1 VSCRAI
7 LSAWQANP
15 SLSFPSPYDQFGAEL
30 RRLSA
35 DPGAA
40 RLVDGIVLRILR
52 GDDVST
58 IGAWARTFA
67 ARRGLGLPAS
77 FPR

>member
-7 LSAWQANP
+7 LSAWHANP
-15 SLSFPSPYDQFGAEL
+15 LLSFPPPYDQFGAEL
-30 RRLSA
+30 RRLTD

-52 GDDVST
+52 GDDVSD
-58 IGAWARTFA
+58 IGSWARTFA
-67 ARRGLGLPAS
+67 ARRGLVLPVS